1 MPNPTPSNKATEK
14 KTIVH
19 TMLFQLIRYTQA
31 ESRKKLNTTRYS
43 PAEITCVILPLSTI
57 FQENIREI
65 AIPIA
70 MKVKKKPVVA
80 LIPICLAYIAT

>member
-31 ESRKKLNTTRYS
+31 ESRKKTEHHEIQSSGNNLRYLTS
-43 PAEITCVILPLSTI
+43 VHNLS
-57 FQENIREI
+57 ENIH
-65 AIPIA
+65 
-70 MKVKKKPVVA
+70 
-80 LIPICLAYIAT
+80 